1 MIQELLATGR
11 LTFASL
17 IVCSLIY
24 PAALW
29 AIAQSTVPGRADA
42 SLVVRDGQVVGSSQ
56 VAQAFTQPRYFWPR
70 PSAVNYAANA
80 AGGSNWSPTNDKI
93 TARARSIIARLGATP
108 SHPVPA
114 DLVTASGSGLD
125 PDISVAAAHY
135 QAKRVAKSR
144 GMPLSKVETLIK
156 QSTRERWTVPLGG
169 DPVVNVLALNMALD
183 QAGSDK
189 RTR

>member
-1 MIQELLATGR
+1 MIQELMATSR
-11 LTFASL
+11 LMLASL
-17 IVCSLIY
+17 IVCSVIY

-29 AIAQSTVPGRADA
+29 AIAQGAVPGRADA
-42 SLVVRDGQVVGSSQ
+42 SLVMRDGQVVGSSQ
-56 VAQAFTQPRYFWPR
+56 IAQAFTQPRYFWPR
-70 PSAVNYAANA
+70 PSAVDYAANA
-80 AGGSNWSPTNDKI
+80 AGGSNWSPTNQKI
-93 TARARSIIARLGATP
+93 TARARALIARLGATP
-108 SHPVPA
+108 SNPVPA

-183 QAGSDK
+183 RAGSDSG
-189 RTR
+189 TR